1 MLIISKQCLLIKGI
15 STKFVWEAIDIMN
28 TRKRSTTII
37 MDNDSAPLAMLTR
50 MFFGPIIAIIF
61 AVLIYQI
68 RGI

>member
-1 MLIISKQCLLIKGI
+1 MSFNQGNFYQICVGGDGYNEYK
-15 STKFVWEAIDIMN
+15 EA
-28 TRKRSTTII
+28 KY
-37 MDNDSAPLAMLTR
+37 DNYHGNDGAPLAMLTR

>member
-1 MLIISKQCLLIKGI
+1 
-15 STKFVWEAIDIMN
+15 MN